1 MWRFVPT
8 TFDDCMYFFKETHQK
23 IIFTTTSSLQPFV
36 RSMGLALSRRLSGAW
51 SQNQQNQPKPI
62 KISFILRLG
71 NVLRS
76 IIECKL
82 IFT

>member
-1 MWRFVPT
+1 
-8 TFDDCMYFFKETHQK
+8 MYKY
-23 IIFTTTSSLQPFV
+23 
-36 RSMGLALSRRLSGAW
+36 ALSQTKFGDCLYFLKKLNKKLSSPVYG
-51 SQNQQNQPKPI
+51 SDPSLYINHSQPKPI